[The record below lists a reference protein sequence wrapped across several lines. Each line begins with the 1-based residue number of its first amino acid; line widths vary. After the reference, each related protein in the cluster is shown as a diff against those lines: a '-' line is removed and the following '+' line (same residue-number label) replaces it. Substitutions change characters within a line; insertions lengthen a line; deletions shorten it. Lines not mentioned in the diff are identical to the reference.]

1 MDDVGDLDVEE
12 VSWSPGGALAHRVPA
27 PSLRLPEQAG
37 LLRGCQQP
45 RLGCVGEKRPAEQ
58 SVEQLRGHRQP
69 IASQHAALTNPS
81 MGSIADLEI
90 EEDWSDMDMLPP
102 WQGQVSSGEVVL
114 PHNDPALAWSSAAL
128 SMVQAPG
135 AGRHDSLLQ
144 SQRIAA
150 GDSLPFQQPIL
161 APRPAT
167 QPRAMIQGV
176 VLGGSQ
182 QALQQQHSLHAY
194 QGQHPSQQLGPMLS
208 VPPPPQPRST
218 LQPLQPVSQEQVS
231 AL

>member
-1 MDDVGDLDVEE
+1 MLLMDDVGDLDVEE

-37 LLRGCQQP
+37 LLRECQQP
-45 RLGCVGEKRPAEQ
+45 VLGCVGEKRPAEQ

-114 PHNDPALAWSSAAL
+114 PHNDPAWHGAAL
-128 SMVQAPG
+128 PSPWCRRLVQG
-135 AGRHDSLLQ
+135 GMTV
-144 SQRIAA
+144 
-150 GDSLPFQQPIL
+150 FC
-161 APRPAT
+161 
-167 QPRAMIQGV
+167 RA
-176 VLGGSQ
+176 
-182 QALQQQHSLHAY
+182 
-194 QGQHPSQQLGPMLS
+194 
-208 VPPPPQPRST
+208 
-218 LQPLQPVSQEQVS
+218 S
-231 AL
+231 ALLLETACLFSSLFWHQGPRRSLEQ